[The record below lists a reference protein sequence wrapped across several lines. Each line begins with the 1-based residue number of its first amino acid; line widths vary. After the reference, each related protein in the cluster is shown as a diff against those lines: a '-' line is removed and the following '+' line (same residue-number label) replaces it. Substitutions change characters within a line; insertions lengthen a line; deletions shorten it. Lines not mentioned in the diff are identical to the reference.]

1 MRRRLTRAF
10 TLLELLA
17 AVTLLVLLGSMLFE
31 IFGKSSEVVNISNAR
46 QEVFQYARA
55 ALEFIE
61 RELIGAFTSADAQ
74 PNAADGIKGL
84 RVYHTASMSITDEEG
99 NAVRRRQDSQGIF
112 LSTGIMARDVSGSP
126 EDSAPDH
133 NPYFG
138 HDVNC
143 ARIAYYLNGEP
154 TDEAGSPLYRQLEH
168 AAVYRT
174 EMYKLSFANPTQGNP
189 FIRNCLFFNVHVMS
203 RFLQEQYTEFVAM
216 DWNSDDVVRVGSFD
230 RRRGLPQ
237 ALFIQMRITDVSHA
251 KLYDWD
257 AAGKRWYVPGPI
269 AGKDYAGKDDPV
281 VQTFSQIVYYGRR
294 SD

>member
-1 MRRRLTRAF
+1 MRRRVTRAF

-31 IFGKSSEVVNISNAR
+31 IFGQSAAVVNISNAR

-61 RELIGAFTSADAQ
+61 RELIGAFTSCDAN
-74 PNAADGIKGL
+74 PYAADGVKGL
-84 RVYHTASMSITDEEG
+84 RVYNAAGMGITDDAG
-99 NAVRRRQDSQGIF
+99 NNVSRRQDSQGIF

-126 EDSAPDH
+126 VTTASDY

-154 TDEAGSPLYRQLEH
+154 TDDAGSPLYRQLEH

-174 EMYKLSFANPTQGNP
+174 EMYRLSHANPLKGNP
-189 FIRNCLFFNVHVMS
+189 FVRNCLFFNVFVMS
-203 RFLQEQYTEFVAM
+203 RFPNEPYTQFVAM
-216 DWNSDDVVRVGSFD
+216 DWDSDEVVPVGSFS
-230 RRRGLPQ
+230 RRR
-237 ALFIQMRITDVSHA
+237 
-251 KLYDWD
+251 
-257 AAGKRWYVPGPI
+257 
-269 AGKDYAGKDDPV
+269 
-281 VQTFSQIVYYGRR
+281 
-294 SD
+294 